1 MAKVAALTYGEA
13 LFELALEKN
22 TLNTMAQEAALVKQ
36 AIMQNLDLVKLLV
49 HPQISKEEKIQVIET
64 IFRGKVSDDLTGFLV
79 LIVEKDRAAGIVEI
93 LNSFLD
99 RAREHEKIG
108 VVFVTS
114 AVTLT
119 QQQKQKVETKLLAV
133 TDYVK
138 LEMNYTIDSSLIG
151 GMVIRIGDRIVDNS
165 IRTKLLSMK
174 QGLLKVSLSEN

>member
-22 TLNTMAQEAALVKQ
+22 TLTTMVEEVTFVKEQ
-36 AIMQNLDLVKLLV
+36 VTQYPDLVKLLT
-49 HPQISKEEKIQVIET
+49 HPQIAKEEKIQVIEK
-64 IFRGKVSDDLTGFLV
+64 IFRGQVSDDLTGFLV
-79 LIVEKDRAAGIVEI
+79 LIVEKDRAASVVEI

-99 RAREHEKIG
+99 KAREHEKIG

-114 AVTLT
+114 AMTLT
-119 QQQKQKVETKLLAV
+119 QQQKQKVETKLLAI

-138 LEMNYTIDSSLIG
+138 LEMNYTVDSSLIG
-151 GMVIRIGDRIVDNS
+151 GMIIRIGDRIVDNS